1 MITFGKSLGR
11 FASLSALA
19 IVVTACG
26 GGTGG
31 GAPPASS
38 APTQAA
44 PKPTTAPAAAPA
56 AAPAPT
62 QAQAQPAAG
71 QPAAAQKSSKDTL
84 TIVFQ
89 ANQGSL
95 DPHFAATNQ
104 EMLVIRNIY
113 NALLKYKPDS
123 TELAGDLATSWDVSA
138 DGLTYTFKLRQD
150 VEWQKGF
157 GHFTAADV
165 KGSFDRLRAPETKS
179 PFAGSI
185 SMLQEVQVV
194 DDYTVKF
201 VLSTPYAAFP
211 HLLTDYRAGPI
222 VNVKAVQQ
230 FGKDYDW
237 NPVGTG
243 PYQFESGVPKQEAIV
258 TAFDKYFGGVAPIK
272 KIVTRTVPDIN
283 AQVIGL
289 ENGQYD
295 MLLMAPN
302 DAAVV
307 KQLVDKGFVRNIF
320 NRNVPE
326 VLLMNVTVKP
336 FDDLKVRQAIAY
348 AVDRQQFIDLAT
360 NGLGRPWYSPVPE
373 GFFGATTD
381 VPHFEHDV
389 AKAKQLLSDAG
400 YPNGLDVTLNV
411 YDTQKVQSDVLLE
424 QLKQVGIRA
433 TEEVLD
439 QPTFIGRV
447 IQNQGINFALHCCQR
462 QPDADIIL
470 GDMFSP
476 KYRGAIYISH
486 ADLEADLA
494 TARKE
499 LDVAKRQQLY
509 VDLQKKIIN
518 DVMMIPMA
526 MVNDNTMS
534 TASLKGLPKSEAIW
548 GMDLTR
554 LYFQ

>member
-1 MITFGKSLGR
+1 MTSIGKAFAR

-19 IVVTACG
+19 MFMAAC
-26 GGTGG
+26 T
-31 GAPPASS
+31 GAPSAATPAP
-38 APTQAA
+38 A
-44 PKPTTAPAAAPA
+44 KPTTAVAAAPA
-56 AAPAPT
+56 AT
-62 QAQAQPAAG
+62 QASG
-71 QPAAAQKSSKDTL
+71 QPAAAGAQKSSKDTL
-84 TIVFQ
+84 TIAFQ
-89 ANQGSL
+89 ANQGTL

-104 EMLVIRNIY
+104 EMLVIRNVY
-113 NALLKYKPDS
+113 NGLLKYKPDT
-123 TELAGDLATSWDVSA
+123 TELTGDLATSWDVSA

-185 SMLQEVQVV
+185 GMLQEVQVV

-201 VLSTPYAAFP
+201 ILNAPYAAFLQ
-211 HLLTDYRAGPI
+211 LLTDYRAGPI
-222 VNVKAVQQ
+222 VNAKAVQQ

-243 PYQFESGVPKQEAIV
+243 PYQFVSGVPKQEAII
-258 TAFDKYFGGVAPIK
+258 TAFDKYFGPPPPIK
-272 KIVTRTVPDIN
+272 KVITRTVPDIN

-302 DAAVV
+302 DSAVI
-307 KQLVDKGFVRNIF
+307 KQLTDKGFTRSIFSRNL
-320 NRNVPE
+320 PE

-336 FDDLKVRQAIAY
+336 FDDVKVRQAIAY

-373 GFFGATTD
+373 GFVGATTD
-381 VPHFEHDV
+381 VPHLEHDV

-411 YDTQKVQSDVLLE
+411 YDTQKIQSDVLLE

-439 QPTFIGRV
+439 QTTFIGRV

-486 ADLEADLA
+486 ADLETDLA
-494 TARKE
+494 AARKE
-499 LDVAKRQQLY
+499 LDVAKRQQMY

-518 DVMMIPMA
+518 DALMVPIA
-526 MVNDNTMS
+526 MVNDNTVEV
-534 TASLKGLPKSEAIW
+534 ASLKGLPTLEALW

>member
-1 MITFGKSLGR
+1 MFASGTSFGR
-11 FASLSALA
+11 FASLTVLA
-19 IVVTACG
+19 AFMAACSG
-26 GGTGG
+26 APAAGG
-31 GAPPASS
+31 GAPATQPPA
-38 APTQAA
+38 A
-44 PKPTTAPAAAPA
+44 KPTTAPAVGAAPA
-56 AAPAPT
+56 ATSAS
-62 QAQAQPAAG
+62 G
-71 QPAAAQKSSKDTL
+71 QPASAAGAAQKSSKDTL

-89 ANQGSL
+89 ANQGTL

-113 NALLKYKPDS
+113 NGLLKYKPDS
-123 TELAGDLATSWDVSA
+123 AEITGDLATSWDTSA

-157 GHFTAADV
+157 GHFTANDV
-165 KGSFDRLRAPETKS
+165 KASFDRLRAADTKS

-185 SMLQEVQVV
+185 GMLSEVQVV

-201 VLSTPYAAFP
+201 VLSTPYAAFLQ
-211 HLLTDYRAGPI
+211 LLTDYRAGPI

-243 PYQFESGVPKQEAIV
+243 PYQFVSGVPKQEATI
-258 TAFDKYFGGVAPIK
+258 TAFDKYFGPPPPIK
-272 KIVTRTVPDIN
+272 TIVTRTVPDIN

-302 DAAVV
+302 DPAVI
-307 KQLVDKGFVRNIF
+307 KQLVDKGFNRNIF

-348 AVDRQQFIDLAT
+348 SVDRQQFVDLAT
-360 NGLGRPWYSPVPE
+360 NGLGKPWYSPVPE
-373 GFFGATTD
+373 GFVGATTD
-381 VPHFEHDV
+381 VPHLEHDV

-411 YDTQKVQSDVLLE
+411 YDTQKIQSDVLLE

-494 TARKE
+494 AARKE
-499 LDVAKRQQLY
+499 LDVAKRQQMY
-509 VDLQKKIIN
+509 VDLQKKIM
-518 DVMMIPMA
+518 DQVLMVPLA

-534 TASLKGLPKSEAIW
+534 VATLKGLPTSEEIW
-548 GMDLTR
+548 GLDLTR
-554 LYFQ
+554 MYFQ

>member
-1 MITFGKSLGR
+1 MR
-11 FASLSALA
+11 FASLCALA
-19 IVVTACG
+19 VFVAACG
-26 GGTGG
+26 GGGG
-31 GAPPASS
+31 GGVPAATS
-38 APTQAA
+38 APAQAA
-44 PKPTTAPAAAPA
+44 AKPTTAPAAATAPTTS
-56 AAPAPT
+56 APASASAT
-62 QAQAQPAAG
+62 SAPANAVATSPAG
-71 QPAAAQKSSKDTL
+71 ALKSSKDTL

-95 DPHFAATNQ
+95 DGHFAATNQ
-104 EMLVIRNIY
+104 ELLVTRNIY
-113 NALLKYKPDS
+113 SSLLKYKPDT
-123 TELAGDLATSWDVSA
+123 TELTGDLATSWDSTP
-138 DGLTYTFKLRQD
+138 DGLSYTFKLRQD

-201 VLSTPYAAFP
+201 ILSTPYAAFP
-211 HLLTDYRAGPI
+211 HLLTNYRDGPI

-258 TAFDKYFGGVAPIK
+258 TTFDKYYGGVAPIK
-272 KIVTRTVPDIN
+272 RVVTRTIPDIN
-283 AQVIGL
+283 AQVVGL

-295 MLLMAPN
+295 MMFVAPE
-302 DAAVV
+302 DPAVV
-307 KQLVDKGFVRNIF
+307 KRLTDKGFVRTKF
-320 NRNVPE
+320 SRNLPE

-348 AVDRQQFIDLAT
+348 ALDRQQLIDLVYADAAK
-360 NGLGRPWYSPVPE
+360 PWYSPVPE

-381 VPHFEHDV
+381 VPKFEHDV
-389 AKAKQLLSDAG
+389 AKAKQLLADAG

-411 YDTQKVQSDVLLE
+411 YDTQKLASDVLSE
-424 QLKQVGIRA
+424 QLKQVGIRV

-447 IQNQGINFALHCCQR
+447 IQNQGINFAMHCCVR

-470 GDMFSP
+470 SDMFSP

-494 TARKE
+494 LARKE
-499 LDVAKRQQLY
+499 LDVPKRQQMY
-509 VDLQKKIIN
+509 VDLQKKILN
-518 DVMMIPMA
+518 DVDMIPVA
-526 MVNDNTMS
+526 MVLDRS
-534 TASLKGLPKSEAIW
+534 VSVASLKGMPSVEALW
-548 GMDLTR
+548 GLDLTR

>member
-1 MITFGKSLGR
+1 MSSVARSVSMRL
-11 FASLSALA
+11 ASLCALA
-19 IVVTACG
+19 LFVAACG
-26 GGTGG
+26 GAAQPAAT
-31 GAPPASS
+31 PPA
-38 APTQAA
+38 PAA
-44 PKPTTAPAAAPA
+44 TAAPA
-56 AAPAPT
+56 AAK
-62 QAQAQPAAG
+62 PAATAA
-71 QPAAAQKSSKDTL
+71 PAAVVTSAQKSSKDTL

-89 ANQGSL
+89 PNQGSL

-113 NALLKYKPDS
+113 NSLLKYKPDT
-123 TELAGDLATSWDVSA
+123 TEIVGDLATSWETSP

-165 KGSFDRLRAPETKS
+165 KGSFDRVRAPETKS

-185 SMLQEVQVV
+185 SMLKEVQVV
-194 DDYTVKF
+194 DDYTVKLI
-201 VLSTPYAAFP
+201 LSEPYAAFP
-211 HLLTDYRAGPI
+211 QLLTDYRAGPI

-243 PYQFESGVPKQEAIV
+243 PYQFESGVPKQEAIIV
-258 TAFDKYFGGVAPIK
+258 ANDKYFGGAPPIK
-272 KIVTRTVPDIN
+272 KVITRTIPDIN
-283 AQVIGL
+283 AQVVGL

-295 MLLMAPN
+295 MLGQAP
-302 DAAVV
+302 DDPAII
-307 KQLVDKGFVRNIF
+307 KRLTDKGFVRVKF
-320 NRNVPE
+320 SRNLPE

-336 FDDLKVRQAIAY
+336 FDDLKVRQAISY
-348 AVDRQQFIDLAT
+348 AVDRQQIIDLAL
-360 NGLGRPWYSPVPE
+360 NDVAKPWYSPVPE

-381 VPHFEHDV
+381 VPKYEHDV
-389 AKAKQLLSDAG
+389 NKAKQLLADAG

-411 YDTQKVQSDVLLE
+411 YDTQKGVSDVLLE

-447 IQNQGINFALHCCQR
+447 VQNQGINFAAHCCQR

-470 GDMFSP
+470 SDMFSP
-476 KYRGAIYISH
+476 KLRGAIYISH
-486 ADLEADLA
+486 ADLESDLA
-494 TARKE
+494 AARRE
-499 LDVAKRQQLY
+499 LAPAKRQQMY
-509 VDLQKKIIN
+509 VELQKKIIN
-518 DVMMIPMA
+518 DALMVPLA
-526 MVNDNTMS
+526 MVNDRSMTVP
-534 TASLKGLPKSEAIW
+534 SLKGMPSLEAIW
-548 GMDLTR
+548 GLDITR